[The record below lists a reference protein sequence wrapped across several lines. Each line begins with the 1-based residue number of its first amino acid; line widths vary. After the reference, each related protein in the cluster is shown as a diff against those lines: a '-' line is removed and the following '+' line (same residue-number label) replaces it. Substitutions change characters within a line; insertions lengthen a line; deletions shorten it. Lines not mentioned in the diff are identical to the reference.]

1 MAFVDMTTW
10 IPVDEAKAKIA
21 ELINNGTYAKHQIK
35 KSSNLFANRKD
46 KTDGYI
52 CRILVEA
59 GIHPELELPKKQKK
73 TRSTKKVTESAEAVT
88 EQVVN
93 NVDNRR
99 YIVTAEP
106 IGDSEGLFLIDQG
119 GKFWIE
125 KQQIGSNV
133 KEVISPI
140 VETEQD
146 ASMMWRTTLAKYR
159 AA

>member
-1 MAFVDMTTW
+1 MAFVDMTSW

-21 ELINNGTYAKHQIK
+21 ELIEAGTYQKHQIK

-46 KTDGYI
+46 KSDGYI
-52 CRILVEA
+52 CRILVEQ
-59 GIHPELELPKKQKK
+59 GLHPELELPKKQKK
-73 TRSTKKVTESAEAVT
+73 TRPTKKVTESTETAT
-88 EQVVN
+88 EQV
-93 NVDNRR
+93 NVDNKR
-99 YIVTAEP
+99 YVVTAEP
-106 IGDSEGLFLIDQG
+106 IGANEGLFLIDQG

-146 ASMMWRTTLAKYR
+146 ASMLWRTTIAKYR

>member
-1 MAFVDMTTW
+1 MAFVDMTSW

-21 ELINNGTYAKHQIK
+21 ELIEAGTYQKHQIK

-46 KTDGYI
+46 KSDGYI
-52 CRILVEA
+52 CRILVEE
-59 GIHPELELPKKQKK
+59 GLHPELELPKKQKK
-73 TRSTKKVTESAEAVT
+73 TRSTKKVTELSETVT
-88 EQVVN
+88 EQV
-93 NVDNRR
+93 NVDNKR
-99 YIVTAEP
+99 YVVTAEP
-106 IGDSEGLFLIDQG
+106 IGQNEGLFLIDQG

-125 KQQIGSNV
+125 KQQIGSNA

-146 ASMMWRTTLAKYR
+146 ASMLWRTTIAKYR

>member
-1 MAFVDMTTW
+1 MAFVDMTSW

-21 ELINNGTYAKHQIK
+21 ELIEAGTYQKHQIK

-46 KTDGYI
+46 KSDGYI
-52 CRILVEA
+52 CRILVEQ
-59 GIHPELELPKKQKK
+59 GLHPELELPKKQKK
-73 TRSTKKVTESAEAVT
+73 ARSTKKVTESTETVT
-88 EQVVN
+88 EQV
-93 NVDNRR
+93 NVDNKR
-99 YIVTAEP
+99 YVVTAEP
-106 IGDSEGLFLIDQG
+106 IGANEGLFLIDQG

-146 ASMMWRTTLAKYR
+146 ASMLWRTTIAKYR

>member
-21 ELINNGTYAKHQIK
+21 ELIANGTYTKQQIK

-59 GIHPELELPKKQKK
+59 GIHPELEAPKKEKK
-73 TRSTKKVTESAEAVT
+73 SRAAKKENAKPVT
-88 EQVVN
+88 EQTDN
-93 NVDNRR
+93 NVDNKR
-99 YIVTAEP
+99 YVVTAEP
-106 IGDSEGLFLIDQG
+106 INKDEGLFLIEKG
-119 GKFWIE
+119 GKYWIE
-125 KQQIGSNV
+125 KQKIGSNE
-133 KEVISPI
+133 KEIISAI

-146 ASMMWRTTLAKYR
+146 ASMLWRTTLAKYR

>member
-1 MAFVDMTTW
+1 MAFVDMTSW

-21 ELINNGTYAKHQIK
+21 ELIEAGTYQKHQIK

-46 KTDGYI
+46 KSDGYI
-52 CRILVEA
+52 CRILVEE
-59 GIHPELELPKKQKK
+59 GVHPELEAPKKQKK
-73 TRSTKKVTESAEAVT
+73 TRSTKKVTESTETVT
-88 EQVVN
+88 ES
-93 NVDNRR
+93 DNIDNKR
-99 YIVTAEP
+99 YVVTAEP
-106 IGDSEGLFLIDQG
+106 IGANEGLFLIDKG

-133 KEVISPI
+133 KEVISPV

-146 ASMMWRTTLAKYR
+146 ASMLWRTTIAKYR

>member
-1 MAFVDMTTW
+1 MAFVDMTSW

-21 ELINNGTYAKHQIK
+21 ELIEAGTYQKHQIK

-46 KTDGYI
+46 KSDGYI
-52 CRILVEA
+52 CRILVEQ
-59 GIHPELELPKKQKK
+59 GLHPELELPKKQKK
-73 TRSTKKVTESAEAVT
+73 TRSTKKVTELTETVT
-88 EQVVN
+88 EQV
-93 NVDNRR
+93 NVDNKR
-99 YIVTAEP
+99 YVVTAEP
-106 IGDSEGLFLIDQG
+106 IGNNEGLFLIDKG

-146 ASMMWRTTLAKYR
+146 ASMLWRTTIAKYR